1 MLLII
6 IHADHIF
13 LDRTNFRKLLGLVI
27 LFCVSL
33 ALAAPRYK
41 AWSNTDFAMIQYQN
55 QFGKRLSVSC
65 STLQGMYKVVSVHSN
80 MEADRSWGWEC
91 RDVINSGNET
101 GCSIS
106 HYTNELNL
114 PMIFMCPANK
124 YIAGVDSYFSTE
136 HGDRRWRFIC
146 CGIADRLTV
155 SCRQTGFVNDFDG
168 LMNFEANQWEVINGV
183 FSLYDNS
190 TE

>member
-1 MLLII
+1 M
-6 IHADHIF
+6 
-13 LDRTNFRKLLGLVI
+13 I

-33 ALAAPRYK
+33 ALGVPRYK
-41 AWSNTDFAMIQYQN
+41 AWSNNFATIQYQN
-55 QFGKRLSVSC
+55 QFSKRLSVYC
-65 STLQGMYKVVSVHSN
+65 SGLQGMYKVVSVHSN
-80 MEADRSWGWEC
+80 FEADRSWGWEC
-91 RDVINSGNET
+91 RDVINSGNVT

-106 HYTNELNL
+106 NYVNELNL

-124 YIAGVDSYFSTE
+124 YVAGVDSYYSIE
-136 HGDRRWRFIC
+136 HGDRRWRFVC
-146 CGIADRLTV
+146 CGIIDRLTV

-168 LMNFEANQWEVINGV
+168 LMNFQANQWEVINGV